1 MKKQKQ
7 IDISKIIIPIDAV
20 NKLKEVH
27 SELDEHLNFEE
38 FEELLKVYQKVLNR
52 LEEETNQKIDKIIE
66 FKPLS

>member
-20 NKLKEVH
+20 NKLKEFH